1 MIPRLD
7 LNGSYTGEIDAR
19 GITVDNDVEIGQG
32 FHASGEVSF
41 YGARIGG
48 GLDAR
53 DGHFVRSKVEPQP
66 SFALAQWKV
75 ALLASSAQI
84 GGDVWFCCGF
94 ESLGAVFMQRAKIKG
109 EVYAFAGRFI
119 NPHLTALDFSRSEI
133 DGAIWLTPLTAQ
145 FKPTSCQRP
154 H

>member
-32 FHASGEVSF
+32 FHASGEVSV

-94 ESLGAVFMQRAKIKG
+94 ESLGAVFMQRAKIRRG
-109 EVYAFAGRFI
+109 VCVCRTFYQSPSDRPGLLTFR
-119 NPHLTALDFSRSEI
+119 NRWRHLAH
-133 DGAIWLTPLTAQ
+133 
-145 FKPTSCQRP
+145 TSHRP
-154 H
+154 V